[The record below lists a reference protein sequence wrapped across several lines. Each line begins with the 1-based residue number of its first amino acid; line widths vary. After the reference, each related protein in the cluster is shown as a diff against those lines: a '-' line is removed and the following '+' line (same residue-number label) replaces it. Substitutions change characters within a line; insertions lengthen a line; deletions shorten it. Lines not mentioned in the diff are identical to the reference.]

1 MLNIAILLQI
11 QTTVS
16 LEWLIGTAGVVLST
30 VAIAWANM
38 RINMALITAK
48 LVEIEKDILA
58 DRKAVETLKTETKVI
73 FDRISEKLD
82 KILDHQ
88 SEVKVALERKEDRH

>member
-1 MLNIAILLQI
+1 MWYTTLLQI

-58 DRKAVETLKTETKVI
+58 DRRAVEVLKQETKEVYQNI
-73 FDRISEKLD
+73 NLKLD
-82 KILDHQ
+82 KILENQGHFAV
-88 SEVKVALERKEDRH
+88 EIANKEDRK

>member
-1 MLNIAILLQI
+1 MCELLQI

-58 DRKAVETLKTETKVI
+58 DRKAVETLKIETKEVYTNI
-73 FDRISEKLD
+73 NAKLDRI
-82 KILDHQ
+82 
-88 SEVKVALERKEDRH
+88 LENQGHFAVEIANKEDRK

>member
-1 MLNIAILLQI
+1 MWHTFLQI

-48 LVEIEKDILA
+48 LIEIEKDILA
-58 DRKAVETLKTETKVI
+58 DRKAVEVLKQETKEVYQNI
-73 FDRISEKLD
+73 NLKLD
-82 KILDHQ
+82 KILENQGHFAV
-88 SEVKVALERKEDRH
+88 EIANKEDRK

>member
-1 MLNIAILLQI
+1 MCELLQI

-58 DRKAVETLKTETKVI
+58 DRKAVEVLKQETKEVYQNI
-73 FDRISEKLD
+73 NCKLD
-82 KILDHQ
+82 KILENQGHFAV
-88 SEVKVALERKEDRH
+88 EIANKEDRK

>member
-1 MLNIAILLQI
+1 MCELLQI

-58 DRKAVETLKTETKVI
+58 DRKAVEVLKQETKEVYQNI
-73 FDRISEKLD
+73 NAKLD
-82 KILDHQ
+82 KILENQGHFAV
-88 SEVKVALERKEDRH
+88 EIANKEDRK

>member
-1 MLNIAILLQI
+1 MLELLQI

-16 LEWLIGTAGVVLST
+16 LEWLRGTAGVVLST

-48 LVEIEKDILA
+48 LIEIEKDIVM
-58 DRKAVETLKTETKVI
+58 DRKAVETLKIETKEVYSSI
-73 FDRISEKLD
+73 NSKLD
-82 KILDHQ
+82 KILENQGHLAV
-88 SEVKVALERKEDRH
+88 EIANKVDKP

>member
-1 MLNIAILLQI
+1 MWSLLQI

-58 DRKAVETLKTETKVI
+58 DRKAVEVLKQETKEVYSQI
-73 FDRISEKLD
+73 NSKLD
-82 KILDHQ
+82 KILENQVHFAV
-88 SEVKVALERKEDRH
+88 EIANKEDRK

>member
-1 MLNIAILLQI
+1 MWDFLQI

-58 DRKAVETLKTETKVI
+58 DRKAVEVLKQETKEVYSQI
-73 FDRISEKLD
+73 NSKLD
-82 KILDHQ
+82 LIIANESDFRV
-88 SEVKVALERKEDRH
+88 EIANKEDRK

>member
-1 MLNIAILLQI
+1 MWYTNLLQI

-58 DRKAVETLKTETKVI
+58 DRKAVEVLKLETKEVYSNI
-73 FDRISEKLD
+73 NLKLD
-82 KILDHQ
+82 KILENQ
-88 SEVKVALERKEDRH
+88 GNLKVELSNKEDRK

>member
-1 MLNIAILLQI
+1 MCELLQI

-58 DRKAVETLKTETKVI
+58 DRRAVEVLKQETKEVYQNI
-73 FDRISEKLD
+73 NLKLD
-82 KILDHQ
+82 KILENQGHFAV
-88 SEVKVALERKEDRH
+88 EIANKEDRK

>member
-1 MLNIAILLQI
+1 MYELLQI

-58 DRKAVETLKTETKVI
+58 DRKAVETLKIETKEVYNNI
-73 FDRISEKLD
+73 NAKLD
-82 KILDHQ
+82 KILENQVHFAV
-88 SEVKVALERKEDRH
+88 EIANKEDRK

>member
-1 MLNIAILLQI
+1 MCELLQI

-58 DRKAVETLKTETKVI
+58 DRKAVETLKVETKEVYTNI
-73 FDRISEKLD
+73 NAKLD
-82 KILDHQ
+82 KILENQ
-88 SEVKVALERKEDRH
+88 SHFAVEIANKEDRK

>member
-1 MLNIAILLQI
+1 MCELLQI

-16 LEWLIGTAGVVLST
+16 LEWLFGTAGVVLST

-58 DRKAVETLKTETKVI
+58 DRKAVEVLKQETKEVYSQI
-73 FDRISEKLD
+73 NSKLD
-82 KILDHQ
+82 LIIANQ
-88 SEVKVALERKEDRH
+88 SDFRVEIANKVDKP

>member
-1 MLNIAILLQI
+1 MCELLQI

-16 LEWLIGTAGVVLST
+16 LEWLIGIAGVVLST

-48 LVEIEKDILA
+48 LIEIEKDIVQ
-58 DRKAVETLKTETKVI
+58 DRKAVEILKTETKELYTNI
-73 FDRISEKLD
+73 NAKLD
-82 KILDHQ
+82 KILENQ
-88 SEVKVALERKEDRH
+88 SDLKVEMANKEDRK

>member
-1 MLNIAILLQI
+1 MYELLQI

-48 LVEIEKDILA
+48 LVEIEKDIVS
-58 DRKAVETLKTETKVI
+58 DRKAVEVLKQETKEVYNNI
-73 FDRISEKLD
+73 NAKLD
-82 KILDHQ
+82 KILENQVHFAV
-88 SEVKVALERKEDRH
+88 EIANKEDRK

>member
-1 MLNIAILLQI
+1 MYELLQI

-48 LVEIEKDILA
+48 LVEIEKDIVS
-58 DRKAVETLKTETKVI
+58 DRKAVEVLKQETKEVYQNI
-73 FDRISEKLD
+73 NAKLD
-82 KILDHQ
+82 KILENQVHFAV
-88 SEVKVALERKEDRH
+88 EIANKEDRK